1 MTRVLVFKFLSND
14 IVNTCKKIVESKTEF
29 KNISQIIKWMF
40 QDKIIKKNNFIIAKV
55 SYM

>member
-40 QDKIIKKNNFIIAKV
+40 QDKIIKTNNFIIAKV

>member
-14 IVNTCKKIVESKTEF
+14 IVNTCKKIVESKSEF